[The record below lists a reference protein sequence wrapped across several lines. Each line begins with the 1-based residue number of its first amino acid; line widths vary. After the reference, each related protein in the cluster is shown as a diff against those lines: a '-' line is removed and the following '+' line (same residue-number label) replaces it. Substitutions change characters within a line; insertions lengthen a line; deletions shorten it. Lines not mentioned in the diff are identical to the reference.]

1 MAARKST
8 VHLPTGYR
16 LISCDSVGSTND
28 EAKRL
33 ALAGEESGAVLW
45 AREQTAGR
53 GRRGRPWVSPPGN
66 LYCSLLLK
74 ADWPPFRASQLSF
87 VTALGVCEAIDQLV
101 DRPRVRCKWPNDV
114 LMQGRKLAGVL
125 LESASEQSGQVDWLV
140 LGLGV
145 NIVSHPELPDGD
157 AATDIKTETGV
168 ELGVQELLEAFVGC
182 FDNRRRG
189 WEAAGFGP
197 IREAWLE
204 RAEGLG
210 EMVRVT
216 IDNEEVDGRFDDL
229 AETGELV
236 LVLANGER
244 RRLSA
249 GDVRYLRAA

>member
-1 MAARKST
+1 M
-8 VHLPTGYR
+8 
-16 LISCDSVGSTND
+16 
-28 EAKRL
+28 
-33 ALAGEESGAVLW
+33 
-45 AREQTAGR
+45 
-53 GRRGRPWVSPPGN
+53 
-66 LYCSLLLK
+66 
-74 ADWPPFRASQLSF
+74 
-87 VTALGVCEAIDQLV
+87 
-101 DRPRVRCKWPNDV
+101 
-114 LMQGRKLAGVL
+114 
-125 LESASEQSGQVDWLV
+125 
-140 LGLGV
+140 
-145 NIVSHPELPDGD
+145 
-157 AATDIKTETGV
+157 
-168 ELGVQELLEAFVGC
+168 LEAFVGC
-182 FDNRRRG
+182 FDDRRRG